1 MNDSVISSS
10 GTEYFKFN
18 EVTNFTPSSG
28 SASFRQKTFTF
39 PKFYTLKSIRVYS
52 DLPTTPY
59 IINDIDQNSTVASNL
74 LTEIVFNSQEN
85 YRIENLIYIPNVFRH
100 YSLENSG
107 GLRNFKLWFR
117 YKYADGQE
125 YALFLDSL
133 EYASITLAFIPQDKL
148 VEEII

>member
-59 IINDIDQNSTVASNL
+59 IINDVSK
-74 LTEIVFNSQEN
+74 F
-85 YRIENLIYIPNVFRH
+85 
-100 YSLENSG
+100 YSCE
-107 GLRNFKLWFR
+107 
-117 YKYADGQE
+117 
-125 YALFLDSL
+125 
-133 EYASITLAFIPQDKL
+133 
-148 VEEII
+148 